1 MEANLAP
8 GNELNNELNNAMKII
23 SSRETSRYLEAYKT
37 FENIAETIKGPIGEE
52 AKSRLT
58 YCLYYGIGIESNK
71 KKAYE
76 MLNNVNTPYGYF
88 LRGIIYI
95 NGIIDSILP
104 NPQKAI
110 ICFNL
115 SKVTKEYTAVS
126 NIKLGD
132 IYMEMYNTNN
142 TNTDNKIL
150 EKAKECYKKS
160 VESKNAEAMYKL
172 AEIYIR
178 QNKNP
183 KQIINLLTQSKEL
196 NYSKAILKLAYLYQN
211 GILVE
216 KDIDKAIELFKQ
228 VDTQVAHYNL
238 GILYAGKKMYGD
250 AKECYIKAN
259 IPQAYYNLGLI
270 EANNKNFSEAFL
282 HFKTAAENGSKASQ
296 QFLGSYYKFGKGTE
310 INFQEA
316 IKWFEKCGDCITVLN
331 MYYLAYLYHNLAK
344 DTDTDKNSDNN
355 KRALYWFEKSSACGD
370 NKAKYCLALCYIK
383 GLGMEKKN
391 YRKGIKLYIEI
402 MKCTNIKEV
411 IDNFN
416 IILKEAIQFYTSK
429 LNVLL
434 NEPKRYLRYNYNL
447 GVLNYYLKNYEDAIN
462 FYEEAAYNKYPI
474 AQKALSYCYK
484 NGIYYEKS
492 LESLELSEIW
502 YNLYLNNN
510 GEDEDEDEDEDE
522 NENEI
527 NID

>member
-95 NGIIDSILP
+95 NGIIDLILP

-115 SKVTKEYTAVS
+115 SIKGYPVES

-172 AEIYIR
+172 AVIYIM
-178 QNKNP
+178 QEKKP
-183 KQIINLLTQSKEL
+183 KKTIKLLTQSKEL
-196 NYSKAILKLAYLYQN
+196 NNSDAIFKLAYLYQN

-270 EANNKNFSEAFL
+270 EANNKYFSEAFL
-282 HFKTAAENGSKASQ
+282 HFKIAAVNGIKEAQ
-296 QFLGSYYKFGKGTE
+296 QILASYYQFGKGTE

-344 DTDTDKNSDNN
+344 ATDTDKNSINYQHC
-355 KRALYWFEKSSACGD
+355 LYWFKKSSAHGY
-370 NKAKYCLALCYIK
+370 NGATYCLALCYIK
-383 GLGMEKKN
+383 GLGMKKKN
-391 YRKGIKLYIEI
+391 YPKGIKLYVQI
-402 MKCTNIKEV
+402 MKCTNNEKV
-411 IDNFN
+411 IENFN
-416 IILKEAIQFYTSK
+416 SILTEAIQFYTSK
-429 LNVLL
+429 LNDLL
-434 NEPKRYLRYNYNL
+434 NESKRYLRYNYNL
-447 GVLNYYLKNYEDAIN
+447 GVLNYYLKNYDAAIT

-484 NGIYYEKS
+484 KGIYYVKS
-492 LESLELSEIW
+492 IESSKIW

-522 NENEI
+522 NEI

>member
-1 MEANLAP
+1 MDKKNLPP
-8 GNELNNELNNAMKII
+8 GNELNNAIKII
-23 SSRETSRYLEAYKT
+23 SSGDTLLYPEAYNT
-37 FENIAETIKGPIGEE
+37 FKNLATMEGPIGEE

-95 NGIIDSILP
+95 NGIIDLILP

-115 SKVTKEYTAVS
+115 SIKGYPAES

-132 IYMEMYNTNN
+132 IYMEMNMTKP
-142 TNTDNKIL
+142 DSKIL

-172 AEIYIR
+172 AVIYIM
-178 QNKNP
+178 QEKKP
-183 KQIINLLTQSKEL
+183 KKTIKLLTQSKKL
-196 NYSKAILKLAYLYQN
+196 NYSDAIFKLAYLYQN

-270 EANNKNFSEAFL
+270 ESNNKNFSEAFL
-282 HFKTAAENGSKASQ
+282 HFKIAAENDINEAQ
-296 QFLGSYYKFGKGTE
+296 QILASYYQFGKGTE
-310 INFQEA
+310 INYQEA

-344 DTDTDKNSDNN
+344 ATDTDKNSCNY
-355 KRALYWFEKSSACGD
+355 KRSLYWFEKSSACGD
-370 NKAKYCLALCYIK
+370 NKAKYCLALCYIN
-383 GLGMEKKN
+383 GLGMKKKN
-391 YRKGIKLYIEI
+391 YPKGIKLYVQI
-402 MKCTNIKEV
+402 MKCTNIKKV
-411 IDNFN
+411 IENFN
-416 IILKEAIQFYTSK
+416 SILTEAIQFYKSK
-429 LNVLL
+429 LIDLL
-434 NEPKRYLRYNYNL
+434 NESKRYKIYNYNL
-447 GVLNYYLKNYEDAIN
+447 GVLNYYLKNYEAAIT

-484 NGIYYEKS
+484 NGIYYVK
-492 LESLELSEIW
+492 SLELSEIW

-510 GEDEDEDEDEDE
+510 GEDEDEDE
-522 NENEI
+522 NEI